1 MKMLSFLSQVPAAEA
16 EEGCAIP
23 PDEAHRGGECRQRED
38 RPDPAADEA
47 QALAVELEAGRCWHW
62 RAGLDHQGTG
72 QEENGA
78 EHLGLLRLA
87 DI

>member
-1 MKMLSFLSQVPAAEA
+1 MKMLSSLSQVPAAEA
-16 EEGCAIP
+16 EEGRAIL

-38 RPDPAADEA
+38 HPDPAADEA
-47 QALAVELEAGRCWHW
+47 QALTVELDAGHCRHW
-62 RAGLDHQGTG
+62 RPGLDHQGTR
-72 QEENGA
+72 QEENDA